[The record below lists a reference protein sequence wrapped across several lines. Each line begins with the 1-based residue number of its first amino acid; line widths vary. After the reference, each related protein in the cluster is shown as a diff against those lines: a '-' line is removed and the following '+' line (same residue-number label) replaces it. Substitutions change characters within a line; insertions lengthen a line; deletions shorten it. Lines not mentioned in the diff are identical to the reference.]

1 MTSKRAL
8 GLIAVLA
15 ALTSC
20 ATIKEL
26 DVATPLAPMPQ
37 PEIQPGYAEVTL
49 FNGKE
54 MTSTLVA
61 QDATTRSWSRSDGCS
76 AVTPRSGFGPAY
88 RWADCNGSTG
98 MASVKLEG
106 EIWPLVVG
114 RNWSYA
120 YSGVNVRGA
129 AWSGTRAC
137 TVKNTVRIATP
148 AGEEDTFKIACSD
161 HDGTHTYYVSPA
173 RKATVRYEQYRRDGW
188 RVTSELIRVN

>member
-15 ALTSC
+15 ALASC

-54 MTSTLVA
+54 MTSTLVG

-98 MASVKLEG
+98 TASVKLEG

-120 YSGVNVRGA
+120 YSGVNARGA
-129 AWSGTRAC
+129 AWSGRRTC
-137 TVKNTVRIATP
+137 TVKNTVRIPTP

-161 HDGTHTYYVSPA
+161 HDATHTYYVSPA
-173 RKATVRYEQYRRDGW
+173 RKATVRYEQSRRDGW